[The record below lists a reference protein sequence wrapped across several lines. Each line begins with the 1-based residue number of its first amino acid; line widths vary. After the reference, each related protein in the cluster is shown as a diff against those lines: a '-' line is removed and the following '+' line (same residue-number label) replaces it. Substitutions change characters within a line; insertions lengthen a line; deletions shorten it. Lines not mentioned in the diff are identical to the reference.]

1 MSSQLIPISRRAVA
15 PELFPLAELPHK
27 ISQVTLL
34 ARNAFFAFSFGWVA
48 LATLPSGAP
57 LQILN
62 KMLPAISPRARP
74 PTTPTPLLPPACH
87 GFENIALVGVTA
99 CVTTFQ
105 FWRLYKDHKQI

>member
-1 MSSQLIPISRRAVA
+1 MSSQLVPISRRDVA
-15 PELFPLAELPHK
+15 PELFPLAELPRK

-34 ARNAFFAFSFGWVA
+34 MRNIFFYFGFGWVA

-74 PTTPTPLLPPACH
+74 PTTPTPLLTPARPH
-87 GFENIALVGVTA
+87 LENNALVGVTA
-99 CVTTFQ
+99 CVTTF
-105 FWRLYKDHKQI
+105 